1 MPNADNV
8 IEAQIFPVITIQLQ
22 SSSCWCMNHAL
33 RGSPTSARLLPAS
46 LTYLNCYSPLT
57 IISQHIFWHRH
68 PVCSCHACSEFE
80 TRTQT
85 KSKQQHLAGM
95 HSNVENVQWQN
106 AGQWQDDLDFST
118 ELCAHPLADTRGS
131 ICPPPCD
138 LVWLTSR
145 TLHLSDISPR
155 LSQRSQLTLVPS
167 QEPASTLSQN
177 SSTGP
182 WWDLQCIWA
191 G

>member
-1 MPNADNV
+1 MPNPDIV
-8 IEAQIFPVITIQLQ
+8 SEAQIFPVITIQLQ

-33 RGSPTSARLLPAS
+33 RGSPTSARLLLPAS

-95 HSNVENVQWQN
+95 HSNVENISGKMQVSDKMTWISALNSVHIPLQTPE
-106 AGQWQDDLDFST
+106 APSARLLMT
-118 ELCAHPLADTRGS
+118 LCDSRHVLCTCQTLAQG
-131 ICPPPCD
+131 
-138 LVWLTSR
+138 
-145 TLHLSDISPR
+145 
-155 LSQRSQLTLVPS
+155 
-167 QEPASTLSQN
+167 
-177 SSTGP
+177 
-182 WWDLQCIWA
+182 WA
-191 G
+191 NVHSWH